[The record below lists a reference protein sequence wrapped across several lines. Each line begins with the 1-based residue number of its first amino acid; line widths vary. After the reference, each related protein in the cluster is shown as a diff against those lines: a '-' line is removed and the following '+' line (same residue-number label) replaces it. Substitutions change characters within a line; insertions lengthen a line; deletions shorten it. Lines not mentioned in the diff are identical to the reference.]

1 MTAADVYFPPRS
13 FRAPQ
18 VASRLARS
26 SASTIAPTL
35 SDEAPRFLSAR
46 EQKRAEPELVAQPPG
61 SHQIPIRDAADRD
74 LGPEGVPDAE
84 GPRTGVGPEW
94 GAITELELPS

>member
-1 MTAADVYFPPRS
+1 
-13 FRAPQ
+13 

-84 GPRTGVGPEW
+84 GPRTGIGPEW

>member
-1 MTAADVYFPPRS
+1 
-13 FRAPQ
+13 
-18 VASRLARS
+18 LARS
-26 SASTIAPTL
+26 SASTISPTL

-46 EQKRAEPELVAQPPG
+46 EEKRAEPELVAPPPG
-61 SHQIPIRDAADRD
+61 SQIPIRDAADRD